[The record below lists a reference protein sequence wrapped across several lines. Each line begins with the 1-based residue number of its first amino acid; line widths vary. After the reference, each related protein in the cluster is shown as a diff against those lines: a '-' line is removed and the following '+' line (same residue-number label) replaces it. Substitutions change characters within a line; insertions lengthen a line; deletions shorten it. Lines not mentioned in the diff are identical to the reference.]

1 MARKFIGYK
10 PEARTLL
17 GRLPELDKEQFSAR
31 RNEYVAA
38 LLEPTKLLVNDVGG
52 LLEESISPELIYQ
65 AKTNGSIAPINND
78 VRFADARAPLYK
90 DHFLLR
96 YWQGPN
102 KKNAPT
108 LFLRVASENVGFAT
122 GMSFTKSGLDTWRSA
137 VAGPEGKA
145 LAAAVDA
152 VLEEFPPDPEDEDA
166 FVAEVAGD
174 ALKKVPAPYDQDHER
189 AKLLKLKSF
198 QLRWSM
204 KMPTS
209 VGSRKFP
216 DWCADQFDRAAPIH
230 HWLVENC
237 A

>member
-52 LLEESISPELIYQ
+52 LLEESISPEVIYQ

-78 VRFADARAPLYK
+78 LRFANEGMPLYK

-96 YWQGPN
+96 YWQGPT
-102 KKNAPT
+102 KKTAPT
-108 LFLRVASENVGFAT
+108 LFIRVASENVGFAT
-122 GMSFTKSGLDTWRSA
+122 GMNFTKDSLELWRAA
-137 VAGPEGKA
+137 VAGPEGKS
-145 LAAAVDA
+145 LAAAVDD
-152 VLEEFPPDPEDEDA
+152 VLKEFPPDPDDDEA
-166 FVAEVAGD
+166 FVAEVARD
-174 ALKKVPAPYDQDHER
+174 ALKKVPAPYEADHER
-189 AKLLKLKSF
+189 AELLKLKSF

-216 DWCADQFDRAAPIH
+216 DWCAAQFDRAAPVH

-237 A
+237 S